1 MTEDKENIRVDK
13 WLWYA
18 RFFKTRSLS
27 SKFIA
32 SNGIRLNGK
41 KTFKQSTLVCSGD
54 KVTISVGNS
63 PRMIEILKCGSRRGP
78 ASEAQLL
85 YGEEVYPISKG
96 NSHYDRVGERPTKK
110 NRRLLEK
117 IKMYSLE

>member
-1 MTEDKENIRVDK
+1 MTEELERIRVDK

-27 SKFIA
+27 SRFITA
-32 SNGIRLNGK
+32 NGIKLNGK
-41 KTFKQSTLVCSGD
+41 KIFKQSALVSPGDRVTLSM
-54 KVTISVGNS
+54 GNDLKI
-63 PRMIEILKCGSRRGP
+63 IEILNCGSRRGP

-85 YGEEVYPISKG
+85 YCEEVYPISKG
-96 NSHYDRVGERPTKK
+96 NSYSDRVGKRPTKK